1 MLDQDFQTTLR
12 KYVETIATLPEEQR
26 QRLMNLVNETR
37 ERQETIVRLQR
48 EALSTID
55 DWRITEKYR
64 VFDLECRERE
74 LQAQAE
80 IGDEFDPEF

>member
-37 ERQETIVRLQR
+37 ERQETIVRMQR
-48 EALSTID
+48 EALNTLD

-64 VFDLECRERE
+64 LFDLECRERE

-80 IGDEFDPEF
+80 TGEEFDPEF